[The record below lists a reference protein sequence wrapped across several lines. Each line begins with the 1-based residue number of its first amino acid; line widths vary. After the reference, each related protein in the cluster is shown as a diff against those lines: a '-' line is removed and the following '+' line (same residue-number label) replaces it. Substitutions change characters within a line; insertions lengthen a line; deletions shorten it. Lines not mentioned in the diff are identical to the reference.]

1 MILFWVNEN
10 IKTVKRLKLVYNNLK
25 KGYNLKNK
33 KNEL

>member
-25 KGYNLKNK
+25 KGYNPKYNK
-33 KNEL
+33 K